1 MSYRVD
7 LTTSEI
13 LELKTLRRVEKDGK
27 ILRRY
32 QCIWFAHEKFP
43 KKEIASLL
51 SVNIDTVTDWIKLF
65 NKNRLEG
72 LRKLQYEG
80 RRPSSLDAVKG
91 ELLNYIKTEPVSKLS
106 ELQHYL
112 KTKHSVD
119 IEHSWLSRYCKKN
132 SIALIKKKID
142 PW

>member
-13 LELKTLRRVEKDGK
+13 LALKTLRRVEKDGK

-72 LRKLQYEG
+72 LRKLQYGG

-132 SIALIKKKID
+132 SIALIKKQD
-142 PW
+142 

>member
-13 LELKTLRRVEKDGK
+13 LELKNLRRVEKDGK

-72 LRKLQYEG
+72 LRKLQYGG

-132 SIALIKKKID
+132 SIALIKKQD
-142 PW
+142 